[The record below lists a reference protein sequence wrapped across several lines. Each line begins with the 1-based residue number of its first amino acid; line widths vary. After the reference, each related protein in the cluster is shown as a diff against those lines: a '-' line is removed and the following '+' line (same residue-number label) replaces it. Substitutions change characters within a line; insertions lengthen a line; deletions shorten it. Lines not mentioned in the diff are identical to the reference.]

1 MFCPNCGN
9 QIKDTAKFC
18 PKCGKPVRA
27 EGQAQQT
34 PSLTAPQQSMRPN
47 PVPQQAQTQPP
58 QMQPAP
64 RQMTQPNQ
72 QQPDTAHVSS
82 RQSSAQPTMQQAARQ
97 TAAAH
102 TPQTQRPRPENAAP
116 VRNRP
121 VQEPEPP
128 QKKSPVPLI
137 LGGVILLAAI
147 GGAAF
152 FIGSQKGSDKAAT
165 EENSSNEDI
174 WDDWDEDD
182 DSEEKDENSSRETTA
197 AAEETVAATEAL
209 EETAA
214 PTINLLSGSGS
225 DLTGLT
231 KLNILQS
238 NTTQSSNAEMVD
250 ANHIY
255 YAWSAFDGLPE
266 TSWQE
271 GRSDDGIGESI
282 TAGFGASY
290 PIKALTLRLGNHRSQ
305 DWYIKNNRPKKLRI
319 TMGGQ
324 VFEAN
329 FSDEM
334 KEHVVVF
341 SSPVWADSMNLMV
354 EEVYSGTT
362 YRDTAIAEVGV
373 YAANE

>member
-1 MFCPNCGN
+1 MFCPKCGN

-18 PKCGKPVRA
+18 PKCGQPVRA
-27 EGQAQQT
+27 AGQAQQM
-34 PSLTAPQQSMRPN
+34 PSQTAPQPSM
-47 PVPQQAQTQPP
+47 Q
-58 QMQPAP
+58 
-64 RQMTQPNQ
+64 
-72 QQPDTAHVSS
+72 
-82 RQSSAQPTMQQAARQ
+82 QQAARQ
-97 TAAAH
+97 TAAAQS
-102 TPQTQRPRPENAAP
+102 PQAQRPRPENPAS
-116 VRNRP
+116 VQRQP
-121 VQEPEPP
+121 VQEPEPT
-128 QKKSPVPLI
+128 QKKSPVILI
-137 LGGVILLAAI
+137 LGGVILLIAI

-152 FIGSQKGSDKAAT
+152 FIGSQKGSDKAAA
-165 EENSSNEDI
+165 EETSSSEDI
-174 WDDWDEDD
+174 WDDWDQD
-182 DSEEKDENSSRETTA
+182 DSSEDENENRSGETTDVTE
-197 AAEETVAATEAL
+197 AAEETKAL
-209 EETAA
+209 AETAA
-214 PTINLLSGSGS
+214 PTINLLSGSS
-225 DLTGLT
+225 PDLTGLT

-354 EEVYSGTT
+354 EEIYSGTT

-373 YAANE
+373 YTANE

>member
-1 MFCPNCGN
+1 
-9 QIKDTAKFC
+9 
-18 PKCGKPVRA
+18 
-27 EGQAQQT
+27 
-34 PSLTAPQQSMRPN
+34 
-47 PVPQQAQTQPP
+47 
-58 QMQPAP
+58 
-64 RQMTQPNQ
+64 
-72 QQPDTAHVSS
+72 
-82 RQSSAQPTMQQAARQ
+82 
-97 TAAAH
+97 
-102 TPQTQRPRPENAAP
+102 
-116 VRNRP
+116 
-121 VQEPEPP
+121 
-128 QKKSPVPLI
+128 
-137 LGGVILLAAI
+137 
-147 GGAAF
+147 
-152 FIGSQKGSDKAAT
+152 
-165 EENSSNEDI
+165 
-174 WDDWDEDD
+174 
-182 DSEEKDENSSRETTA
+182 
-197 AAEETVAATEAL
+197 
-209 EETAA
+209 
-214 PTINLLSGSGS
+214 
-225 DLTGLT
+225 
-231 KLNILQS
+231 
-238 NTTQSSNAEMVD
+238 MVD

-373 YAANE
+373 YTANE

>member
-27 EGQAQQT
+27 AGQAQQM
-34 PSLTAPQQSMRPN
+34 PSQTAPQPSM
-47 PVPQQAQTQPP
+47 Q
-58 QMQPAP
+58 
-64 RQMTQPNQ
+64 
-72 QQPDTAHVSS
+72 
-82 RQSSAQPTMQQAARQ
+82 QQAARQ
-97 TAAAH
+97 TAAAQS
-102 TPQTQRPRPENAAP
+102 PQAQRPRPENAAP
-116 VRNRP
+116 VQRQP

-128 QKKSPVPLI
+128 QKKSPVILI
-137 LGGVILLAAI
+137 LGGVILLIAI

-152 FIGSQKGSDKAAT
+152 FIGSQKGSDKAAA
-165 EENSSNEDI
+165 EETSSSEDI
-174 WDDWDEDD
+174 WDDWDQD
-182 DSEEKDENSSRETTA
+182 DSSEDENENRSGETTDVTE
-197 AAEETVAATEAL
+197 AAEETEAL
-209 EETAA
+209 AETAA
-214 PTINLLSGSGS
+214 PTINLLSGSS
-225 DLTGLT
+225 PDLTGLT

-238 NTTQSSNAEMVD
+238 NTTQSSNAEMVN

-266 TSWQE
+266 TSWLE

-362 YRDTAIAEVGV
+362 YHDTAIAEVGV
-373 YAANE
+373 YTANE